1 MTAEQTFS
9 RTEPVQSLPPL
20 QIAMVVYPKLTLL
33 DLIGPQTALGLHG
46 VTHLVAERLE
56 PVISDSGIALIP
68 TTTYEQCPTD
78 LDVLFVPGGEGTAE
92 AMEDGKLLAFLRNRA
107 ETARYVTSVCS
118 GSLILAAAGV
128 LQGYRATTH
137 WTSLDVL
144 SAFGVTAE
152 AARVVRDRNR
162 LTGGGVT
169 AGIDFGLVLLAQLRG
184 EPAARM
190 TQLAMEYDPQPPFE
204 AGSPAS
210 AGAETVALVRQ
221 FVAPVHA
228 RTMQIAKA
236 WQAGSRT
243 LSERT
248 S

>member
-1 MTAEQTFS
+1 MT
-9 RTEPVQSLPPL
+9 LPPL

-46 VTHLVAERLE
+46 VTHLVAERLD
-56 PVISDSGIALIP
+56 PVTSDSGIALIP
-68 TTTYEQCPTD
+68 TTTYEECPTD

-92 AMEDGKLLAFLRNRA
+92 AMEDARLLAFLRSRA

-144 SAFGVTAE
+144 TAFGVTAE

-169 AGIDFGLVLLAQLRG
+169 AGIDFGLTLLAQLRG

-190 TQLAMEYDPQPPFE
+190 TQLAMEYDPQPPFR

-210 AGAETVALVRQ
+210 AGEEAVSLVRQ
-221 FVAPVHA
+221 FIAPVHA
-228 RTMQIAKA
+228 RTMRIAKA
-236 WQAGSRT
+236 WQAEQRA
-243 LSERT
+243 R
-248 S
+248 

>member
-1 MTAEQTFS
+1 MTAAQTFS
-9 RTEPVQSLPPL
+9 RPEPMQSLHPL

-33 DLIGPQTALGLHG
+33 DLIGPQTTLGLHG

-56 PVISDSGIALIP
+56 PVVSDSGIALIP
-68 TTTYEQCPTD
+68 TTTYEQCPRD
-78 LDVLFVPGGEGTAE
+78 LDVLFVPGGEGTAD
-92 AMEDGKLLAFLRNRA
+92 AMEDAKLLAFLQNRA

-152 AARVVRDRNR
+152 AARVVKDRNR

-169 AGIDFGLVLLAQLRG
+169 AGIDFGLTLLAQLRG
-184 EPAARM
+184 ESVARM
-190 TQLAMEYDPQPPFE
+190 MQLAMEYDPQPPFE

-228 RTMQIAKA
+228 RTMQIANA
-236 WQAGSRT
+236 WQAHRSSR
-243 LSERT
+243 
-248 S
+248 

>member
-1 MTAEQTFS
+1 MTAAQTFS
-9 RTEPVQSLPPL
+9 RPEPVQSLQPL

-56 PVISDSGIALIP
+56 PVVSDSGIALIP

-190 TQLAMEYDPQPPFE
+190 T
-204 AGSPAS
+204 
-210 AGAETVALVRQ
+210 
-221 FVAPVHA
+221 
-228 RTMQIAKA
+228 
-236 WQAGSRT
+236 
-243 LSERT
+243 
-248 S
+248 

>member
-1 MTAEQTFS
+1 MRPAQAFS
-9 RTEPVQSLPPL
+9 RPEPEQSLPPL

-33 DLIGPQTALGLHG
+33 DLVGPQTALGLHG
-46 VTHLVAERLE
+46 VTHIVADRLE
-56 PVISDSGIALIP
+56 PVASDSGIALIP

-78 LDVLFVPGGEGTAE
+78 LDVLFVPGGEGTAA
-92 AMEDGKLLAFLRNRA
+92 AMEDAKLLAFLRSRA
-107 ETARYVTSVCS
+107 ETARYITSVCS

-144 SAFGVTAE
+144 TAFGVTAE
-152 AARVVRDRNR
+152 AARVVMDRNR

-169 AGIDFGLVLLAQLRG
+169 AGIDFGLTLLAQLRG

-190 TQLAMEYDPQPPFE
+190 TQLAMEYDPQPPFD

-210 AGAETVALVRQ
+210 AGAEAVTLVRQ

-236 WQAGSRT
+236 FQTRQGAQ
-243 LSERT
+243 
-248 S
+248 

>member
-1 MTAEQTFS
+1 
-9 RTEPVQSLPPL
+9 
-20 QIAMVVYPKLTLL
+20 MVVYPKLTLL
-33 DLIGPQTALGLHG
+33 DLVGPQTALGLHG
-46 VTHLVAERLE
+46 VTHLVADRLE
-56 PVISDSGIALIP
+56 PVVSDSGIALIP

-92 AMEDGKLLAFLRNRA
+92 AMEDAKLLAFLRNHA

-144 SAFGVTAE
+144 TAFGVIAE
-152 AARVVRDRNR
+152 AARVVSDRNR

-169 AGIDFGLVLLAQLRG
+169 AGIDFGLILLAQLRG

-204 AGSPAS
+204 AGSPAT
-210 AGAETVALVRQ
+210 AGAEAVTLVRQ
-221 FVAPVHA
+221 LVAPVHV

-236 WQAGSRT
+236 WQTRQGAQ
-243 LSERT
+243 
-248 S
+248 

>member
-1 MTAEQTFS
+1 MTQTFS
-9 RTEPVQSLPPL
+9 DPAIPQNLRPL
-20 QIAMVVYPKLTLL
+20 QIAMVVYQRLTLL
-33 DLIGPQTALGLHG
+33 DLVGPQTALGMHG
-46 VTHLVAERLE
+46 ITHLVAARLD
-56 PVISDSGIALIP
+56 PVVSDTGITLLP
-68 TTTYEQCPTD
+68 TTTYEQCPTE

-92 AMEDGKLLAFLRNRA
+92 AMEDAALLAFLRDRA

-144 SAFGVTAE
+144 NAFGVIAE
-152 AARVVRDRNR
+152 RGRVIKDRNR

-169 AGIDFGLVLLAQLRG
+169 AGIDFGLTLLAELRG

-190 TQLAMEYDPQPPFE
+190 AQLAMEYDPQPPFN

-210 AGAETVALVRQ
+210 AGAEAVNLVRQ
-221 FVAPVHA
+221 FVGPVHA
-228 RTMQIAKA
+228 RPMQIAKVRRPSFA
-236 WQAGSRT
+236 S
-243 LSERT
+243 
-248 S
+248 

>member
-1 MTAEQTFS
+1 MTAAQTFARPES
-9 RTEPVQSLPPL
+9 APSLQPL

-56 PVISDSGIALIP
+56 PVVSDSGIALIP
-68 TTTYEQCPTD
+68 TTTYEQCPAD

-92 AMEDGKLLAFLRNRA
+92 AMEDAKLLAFLRDRA

-162 LTGGGVT
+162 VTGGGVT
-169 AGIDFGLVLLAQLRG
+169 AGIDFGLTLLAQLRG
-184 EPAARM
+184 EPVARM
-190 TQLAMEYDPQPPFE
+190 TQLAMEYDPQPPFD
-204 AGSPAS
+204 AGSPAL
-210 AGAETVALVRQ
+210 ADAETVTLVRQ
-221 FVAPVHA
+221 FVAPVHT

-236 WQAGSRT
+236 WQAH
-243 LSERT
+243 LST
-248 S
+248 K

>member
-1 MTAEQTFS
+1 MTAAETFS
-9 RTEPVQSLPPL
+9 RPEPAQNLPPL

-33 DLIGPQTALGLHG
+33 DLIGPQAALGLHG
-46 VTHLVAERLE
+46 VPHLVAERLE
-56 PVISDSGIALIP
+56 PVVSDSGIALIP
-68 TTTYEQCPTD
+68 TTTYEQCPAD

-92 AMEDGKLLAFLRNRA
+92 AMEDARLLAFLRNRA
-107 ETARYVTSVCS
+107 QTARFITSVCS

-152 AARVVRDRNR
+152 AARVVQDRNR

-169 AGIDFGLVLLAQLRG
+169 AGIDFGLTLLAQLRG
-184 EPAARM
+184 EPIARM

-210 AGAETVALVRQ
+210 AGAEAVALVRQ
-221 FVAPVHA
+221 FVDPVHA
-228 RTMQIAKA
+228 RTMQDRK
-236 WQAGSRT
+236 STR
-243 LSERT
+243 LNS
-248 S
+248 

>member
-1 MTAEQTFS
+1 MT
-9 RTEPVQSLPPL
+9 LPPL

-46 VTHLVAERLE
+46 VTHLVAERLD
-56 PVISDSGIALIP
+56 PVTSDSGIALIP
-68 TTTYEQCPTD
+68 TTTYEGCPTD

-92 AMEDGKLLAFLRNRA
+92 AMEDARLLAFLRSRA

-144 SAFGVTAE
+144 TAFGVTAE

-169 AGIDFGLVLLAQLRG
+169 AGIDFGLTLLAQLRG

-190 TQLAMEYDPQPPFE
+190 TQLAMEYDPQPPFR

-210 AGAETVALVRQ
+210 AGEEAVSLVRQ
-221 FVAPVHA
+221 FIAPVHA
-228 RTMQIAKA
+228 RTMRIAKA
-236 WQAGSRT
+236 WQAEQRA
-243 LSERT
+243 R
-248 S
+248 